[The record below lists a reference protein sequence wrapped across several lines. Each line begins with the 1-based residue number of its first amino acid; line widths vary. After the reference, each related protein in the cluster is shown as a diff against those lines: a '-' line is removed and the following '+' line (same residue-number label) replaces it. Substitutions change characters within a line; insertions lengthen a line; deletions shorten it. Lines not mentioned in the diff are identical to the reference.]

1 MYFIFV
7 LYYGNIAA
15 ARISVVAMTNAMPR
29 ARTFGFVRKLTI
41 DRGIL
46 YNNSAGTA
54 FPPGSGL
61 ERERHME
68 ESRRQRKALRKNK
81 SLRATGIVIA
91 IIVGLLLIAY
101 FRITASIRERSLGR
115 MEEGVNT
122 VIEEVTSK
130 LMRDSRLLNAMADTI
145 SRADNFDREATLSV
159 MMANEPLLETMK
171 VRVLLADD
179 QVLLPD
185 GSVIDAA
192 SENLS
197 FAEEAALGEHIS
209 DRVSTVDGRDIL
221 RHFVPIMQDGRT
233 AAVLYGVTDLDS
245 LPDSLNIDNIY
256 NASASVYVID
266 TRSGQ
271 FIMDTWHDHLGNIK
285 DYSAAVSPRK
295 TKGDQTWDAYT
306 ADMMNQGTGYVVFRT
321 PNTDGWEYMYY
332 APAGINA
339 WEIAV
344 SVPEREAF
352 ASVFA
357 VQRIC
362 LVLGILLAVV
372 IVLYYGT
379 VSRSAKETMRQ
390 AVDQA
395 VLTEKLQK
403 AEAADRAKSAFLSN
417 MSHDIRTPMNAII
430 GFTTL
435 AQTNLDNR
443 EKVQEYLKKILASSN
458 HMLSLINDI
467 LDMSRI
473 ESGKLNIEEK
483 ECSLS
488 DIFRDMRDIIQ
499 TQMHAKQLD
508 FYMDAVDVIDED
520 IYCDKLHVNQV
531 LLNLLSNAIKFTP
544 PGGTVALTIRQ
555 KSRAPKGYG
564 SYEIRVKD
572 TGIGMSE
579 EFTRH
584 IFEPFE
590 RERNTTASG
599 IQGTG
604 LGMAIAKNIIDAM
617 GGTIELH
624 SEPGKGTEFIINLDF
639 RLQTEPKKEGSVA
652 ALQGMRALVV
662 DDSYT
667 TCDSITKM
675 LMQIGMRP
683 EWVLHGKEAVLHAR
697 QAYELGDE
705 YYAYIVDWFLPDLN
719 GLEVVRQIRGIVGD
733 STPIIVVTAYDWS
746 PFEEEARAA
755 GVTAF
760 CNKPIFLSDL
770 RDVLIAAGN
779 DSLRAQEMTDRA
791 QEKHDLAQRLK
802 GTRLLL
808 TEDNELNREIA
819 VELLT
824 EKGFVVDTAEDGTV
838 AVEKVKNAEPGY
850 YALVLMDIQM
860 PKMNGYDATRAIRA
874 LEDPARAG
882 IPIVAMTANAFDE
895 DRKKALESG
904 MNAHVAK
911 PIDVDQ
917 LMTVLE
923 EILEIG

>member
-1 MYFIFV
+1 MDDSKKQKKT
-7 LYYGNIAA
+7 
-15 ARISVVAMTNAMPR
+15 ARRDSS
-29 ARTFGFVRKLTI
+29 LT
-41 DRGIL
+41 
-46 YNNSAGTA
+46 
-54 FPPGSGL
+54 
-61 ERERHME
+61 
-68 ESRRQRKALRKNK
+68 
-81 SLRATGIVIA
+81 ATGIVIA
-91 IIVGLLLIAY
+91 VIVALLLIAY
-101 FRITASIRERSLGR
+101 FRITDSIRARSLGR

-130 LMRDSRLLNAMADTI
+130 LKRDSRLLNAMADTI
-145 SRADNFDREATLSV
+145 SRADNFDQAATLDV
-159 MMANEPLLETMK
+159 MMANEPLLETMR

-179 QVLLPD
+179 QVLMPD
-185 GSVIDAA
+185 GSVVDAA

-197 FAEEAALGEHIS
+197 FAEEAALGEHLS
-209 DRVSTVDGRDIL
+209 DRVSDVNGGREIL
-221 RHFVPIMQDGRT
+221 RHFVPIMQDGET
-233 AAVLYGVTDLDS
+233 AALLYGVTDLDS
-245 LPDSLNIDNIY
+245 LPGSLNIDNIY
-256 NASASVYVID
+256 NASASVYIID
-266 TRSGQ
+266 TSSGE
-271 FIMDTWHDHLGNIK
+271 FILDTWHDNLGNIAE
-285 DYSAAVSPRK
+285 YSAEVSSREA
-295 TKGDQTWDAYT
+295 KGEQSWAEYT
-306 ADMMNQGTGYVVFRT
+306 EDMMNLGTGYVIFRT

-344 SVPEREAF
+344 SVPEKEAF

-362 LVLGILLAVV
+362 FTLGILLAVV
-372 IVLYYGT
+372 IILYYIR
-379 VSRSAKETMRQ
+379 VSRNARAAMRR

-395 VLTEKLQK
+395 VLTEKLHK
-403 AEAADRAKSAFLSN
+403 AEAADRAKSVFLSN

-443 EKVQEYLKKILASSN
+443 DRVQEYLKKILASSN

-499 TQMHAKQLD
+499 TQMHSKQLD

-555 KSRAPKGYG
+555 KPRAPKGYG

-617 GGTIELH
+617 GGTIELR

-639 RLQTEPKKEGSVA
+639 RLQTEPKKVGSVEV
-652 ALQGMRALVV
+652 LEGMRALVV

-733 STPIIVVTAYDWS
+733 STPIIIVTAYDWT
-746 PFEEEARAA
+746 PFEAEAREA

-760 CNKPIFLSDL
+760 CNKPIFLSEL
-770 RDVLIAAGN
+770 RDILIAAGN
-779 DSLRAQEMTDRA
+779 DSLRAQEMPKT
-791 QEKHDLAQRLK
+791 EKPDISERLA

-808 TEDNELNREIA
+808 AEDNELNREIA
-819 VELLT
+819 VELLS

-838 AVEKVKNAEPGY
+838 AVEKVKNAEPGS
-850 YALVLMDIQM
+850 YALILMDIQM
-860 PKMNGYDATRAIRA
+860 PQMNGYDATKAIRA
-874 LEDPARAG
+874 LENPALAG

-895 DRKKALESG
+895 DKKKALDCG

-911 PIDVDQ
+911 PIDVEQ
-917 LMTVLE
+917 LMEVLG
-923 EILEIG
+923 EILGTA